1 MKPSTV
7 LLHLIKTA
15 AVNGVDL
22 GPTIMPGPKPLPG
35 PSANPVAPP
44 RPAMLPSPSTYMKA
58 PAAPGRQPGAYG
70 ANGQLLMAS
79 GPVRPPL
86 APKAGPQAAP
96 TAVPA
101 PAPAVAAKAPAARP
115 VPPAKAPAPAPTE
128 LERMNS
134 QTNPGQAVAD
144 RWKARDAQMKRGIA
158 VNPQQPGDN
167 LTTAQLL
174 APPSP
179 NQAVTQYNPKLR
191 LTPGFEEQRETQ
203 AFNQKYRQDRAA
215 AAQPQVASR

>member
-22 GPTIMPGPKPLPG
+22 GPAIKPPPKPIPG

-70 ANGQLLMAS
+70 PNGQLLMAS

-96 TAVPA
+96 AA
-101 PAPAVAAKAPAARP
+101 APAVAAKAPT
-115 VPPAKAPAPAPTE
+115 PAKSPTTPSFNPGRLPNYVPTE
-128 LERMNS
+128 LEQMNS
-134 QTNPGQAVAD
+134 ATNPGQALLE
-144 RWKARDAQMKRGIA
+144 RWKARDAQRARGVA
-158 VNPQQPGDN
+158 MNPQRPDDN
-167 LTTAQLL
+167 LSTAQLL
-174 APPSP
+174 APPA
-179 NQAVTQYNPKLR
+179 QTQLAR
-191 LTPGFEEQRETQ
+191 R
-203 AFNQKYRQDRAA
+203 
-215 AAQPQVASR
+215 